1 MSAEPVWITEAEV
14 VALLS
19 LAEAIDALER
29 GLALEAEGGAVNMP
43 KTQVNWPP
51 SNNLHALGGVMPGKG
66 LVGTKTWSHTA
77 NGTCPLLVLFDAE
90 NGGLRAIIEAFA
102 LGQMRTGAMTGLA
115 TRWLARPDAREL
127 AIIGAGKQAVAQV
140 AAVHATRPLTRL
152 RIYSPRRESRAA
164 FADKVRAA
172 GFGFEIA
179 VAETL
184 EAAVD
189 GAGIVTLVTRAKEPF
204 LASKHLQP
212 GVHVNA
218 VGAIGLDR
226 IEFEPQILRRCG
238 TVAVDSI
245 DSVRR
250 LSREF
255 IDFYGAGHGDWASV
269 KTMASVVQAKKP
281 RSKETDLTLF
291 KPMGMGI
298 ADLAIG
304 AEILERARDRGLGR
318 PLPQPQ
324 KAAPR
329 LL

>member
-1 MSAEPVWITEAEV
+1 VSAEPVWIAEADV
-14 VALLS
+14 VAVLS
-19 LAEAIDALER
+19 LGEAIDALER

-51 SNNLHALGGVMPGKG
+51 SSNLHALGGVMPGKG

-77 NGTCPLLVLFDAE
+77 NGTCPLLVLFDA
-90 NGGLRAIIEAFA
+90 GDGTLRAIIEAFA

-115 TRWLARPDAREL
+115 TRWLAQPDAREL
-127 AIIGAGKQAVAQV
+127 AIIGTGKQAIAQV
-140 AAVHATRPLTRL
+140 AAVHAVRPLARL
-152 RIYSPRRESRAA
+152 RIYSPRPESRAA

-172 GFGFEIA
+172 GFGFEVA
-179 VAETL
+179 VAESL

-189 GAGIVTLVTRAKEPF
+189 GADIVTLVTRAKEP
-204 LASKHLQP
+204 LLGSKHLPP
-212 GVHVNA
+212 GTHVNA

-226 IEFEPQILRRCG
+226 VEFDPQILRRCG
-238 TVAVDSI
+238 SVVVDSV

-269 KTMASVVQAKKP
+269 RTMASVVQAKKP

-291 KPMGMGI
+291 KSMGMGI
-298 ADLAIG
+298 SDLAIG
-304 AEILERARDRGLGR
+304 SEVLERARARGLGR
-318 PLPQPQ
+318 PLQQPR